1 MLEPETITS
10 FTQFGVA
17 GLIGCM
23 WLVERRWAAVR
34 EKQVSDLHERIM
46 REQLEL
52 RVLVDALK
60 DNTRALTAL
69 EAGQRELA
77 SALERSRTSREA
89 QSA

>member
-1 MLEPETITS
+1 MPEPETIS
-10 FTQFGVA
+10 QFTQLGVA

-23 WLVERRWAAVR
+23 WLIERRWAAVR
-34 EKQVSDLHERIM
+34 EKQVTDLHERLM

-60 DNTRALTAL
+60 DNTRALTAI

-77 SALERSRTSREA
+77 AALERSRTP
-89 QSA
+89 QG